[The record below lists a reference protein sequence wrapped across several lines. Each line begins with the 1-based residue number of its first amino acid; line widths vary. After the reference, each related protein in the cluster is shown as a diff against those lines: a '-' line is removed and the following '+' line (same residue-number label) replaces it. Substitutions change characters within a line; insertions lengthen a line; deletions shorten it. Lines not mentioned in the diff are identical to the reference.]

1 MGKKFTFYRRW
12 WDYLSEFDDDIK
24 LASYDAVFA
33 YIFEHTEPDNGI
45 VKAITK
51 PIFSEIDKEEEK
63 TEALRQKRSEAGKKH
78 KGNQHTKTKNDKKWN
93 KCSKNGTSVPKM
105 EQNGTSVPNLE
116 KKETTNTKD
125 SIENWNK
132 CSKNGTS
139 VPKTNES
146 EEKNKTKKEEIPPHP
161 PIEEKNKTK
170 KEETNYNACE
180 KKKSDREKNEKS
192 LRERQAA
199 FASAVQAHAENYDEA
214 MLRDFIDYWTEP
226 NKSYSKMRFEQER
239 TWELKRRLDYWERR
253 SKQFKRISYGTTN
266 SNGYIA
272 PELRATQERREQEE
286 RLAVRIRQLA
296 EEDGGGM

>member
-1 MGKKFTFYRRW
+1 MKDSFVLHVTQYNAVG
-12 WDYLSEFDDDIK
+12 DMLSLEQKGRLLDCLFLYAKGDTVEIDDDPMLAMAWAFFRQQFDIDASKYEEIK
-24 LASYDAVFA
+24 
-33 YIFEHTEPDNGI
+33 
-45 VKAITK
+45 K
-51 PIFSEIDKEEEK
+51 
-63 TEALRQKRSEAGKKH
+63 KRSEAGKKH
-78 KGNQHTKTKNDKKWN
+78 KGNQHTKTKNWN

-125 SIENWNK
+125 GTENWNK

-180 KKKSDREKNEKS
+180 KKISDREKNEKS

-214 MLRDFIDYWTEP
+214 MLREFIDYWTEP